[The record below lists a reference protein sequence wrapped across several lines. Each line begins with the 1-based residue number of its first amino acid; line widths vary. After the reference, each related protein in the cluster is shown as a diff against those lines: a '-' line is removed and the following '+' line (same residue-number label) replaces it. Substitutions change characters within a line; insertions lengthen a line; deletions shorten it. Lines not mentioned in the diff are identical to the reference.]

1 MPDAENVNNRA
12 ACNSGDTFQFGAV
25 HGSVHVGA
33 ERTEEGGLPFIDV
46 SPPELPEGAERIPH
60 WDTVAARTVEALKAT
75 PGPRA
80 LHGPAGAGTSTVA
93 AGVAERVRGGLGWPV
108 FWIRHG
114 RRLHGLLH
122 AACRLGGSHV
132 RARELLW
139 AAPEDGISWARE
151 VAGAQ
156 RTPALIVIDGAD
168 GGPGGSGA
176 ERAVANGWEGVGG
189 ECRVLLTGRSGRAVS
204 ARRRHALAPLDD
216 GAAYT
221 LLHERIPPRD
231 AEEGRV
237 LEEAVASCGG
247 RPRRLFEA
255 ASAVGEEGSQEAVKL
270 LRAWEH
276 LDAVLDGPHGIGKR
290 RVLEVLAAVGAD
302 TAPGGVPRRWCG
314 ALKADAGSASE
325 EETRRILDLLA
336 EQRLLSLGGE
346 GPWAPVGLD
355 ARVARCMRTD
365 MGPVH
370 AAETALGVLEFW
382 AGHDVPVDRTG
393 LERVRGLYMS
403 VPGVGIRADTAIGL
417 AELEAPGR
425 LVTERAQGLF
435 DRVLKVV
442 DGTSSVVDEALRVRW
457 RAKAG
462 TAWVAA
468 RQWRRQTALAEFM
481 ELAAVQ
487 TNALGPG
494 HADTLVSEYLHAALA
509 HVYCDYHRSEQD
521 YTRIMEPMARVF
533 GKDHYRVLFARY
545 DVIGAR
551 AARGDYA
558 GAESEM
564 RVLADE
570 CAEILGPDHHL
581 TKHARGAAREWGLF
595 KHWALKVPMKLALDL
610 GQLLTR
616 KLARRIFG

>member
-1 MPDAENVNNRA
+1 MPDAENADNHA
-12 ACNSGDTFQFGAV
+12 TSNSGPTFQFGSV
-25 HGSVHVGA
+25 HGGVRIGA
-33 ERTEEGGLPFIDV
+33 ERAEGGGLPFIDV
-46 SPPELPEGAERIPH
+46 SPPEPPAGAARIPQ
-60 WDTVAARTVEALKAT
+60 WDTVAALTVEALKAT
-75 PGPRA
+75 PGPRV
-80 LHGPAGAGTSTVA
+80 LHGPAGVGTSTVA
-93 AGVAERVRGGLGWPV
+93 AVVAERVRSGLGWPV
-108 FWIRHG
+108 FWIRPG
-114 RRLHGLLH
+114 RRLHGLLQS
-122 AACRLGGSHV
+122 ACRLRGSGEG

-139 AAPEDGISWARE
+139 AVPEDGICWARE
-151 VAGAQ
+151 VIGSHRA
-156 RTPALIVIDGAD
+156 PALVVIDGAD

-176 ERAVANGWEGVGG
+176 EHAVEGGWERIGG
-189 ECRVLLTGRSGRAVS
+189 ECRVVLTGRSGRAVS
-204 ARRRHALAPLDD
+204 ARRRHALTPLDD

-221 LLHERIPPRD
+221 LLHERIPPRN

-255 ASAVGEEGSQEAVKL
+255 ASAVEGEGPREAAEL
-270 LRAWEH
+270 LRTWER
-276 LDAVLDGPHGIGKR
+276 LDGVPDGTGHR

-314 ALKADAGSASE
+314 ALNADAGSASE

-346 GPWAPVGLD
+346 APWAPVELD

-417 AELEAPGR
+417 AELEVPGR

-462 TAWVAA
+462 TAWAAA

-564 RVLADE
+564 RLLADE

-595 KHWALKVPMKLALDL
+595 KHWALKVPMKLALGF

-616 KLARRIFG
+616 KLARRIFD